1 MKATSSLYYDNVDLN
16 NKSNV
21 LKKKMFHRC
30 HLTNKNLG
38 LNT

>member
-21 LKKKMFHRC
+21 LKKNVSQMSF
-30 HLTNKNLG
+30 N
-38 LNT
+38 